1 MSGSPDG
8 RITAFPY
15 RDLAAPIGARTE
27 RHTTMAYVYCSTAM
41 KGLTIEDFR
50 KVSAEHLPFESIDG
64 LLACTA
70 GSDDKG
76 LNVVMVFE
84 SKAHQERY
92 AAEQLFPAFQATGIA
107 PPEGTVVVEH
117 EVDELYIS

>member
-1 MSGSPDG
+1 
-8 RITAFPY
+8 
-15 RDLAAPIGARTE
+15 
-27 RHTTMAYVYCSTAM
+27 MAYVYCSTAM
-41 KGLTIEDFR
+41 RGLDIEDFR
-50 KVSAEHLPFESIDG
+50 KVSAEHLPFDKIDG

-70 GSDDKG
+70 GTDDSG

-107 PPEGTVVVEH
+107 PPQGTVVIEH
-117 EVDELYIS
+117 DVAELYLR

>member
-1 MSGSPDG
+1 
-8 RITAFPY
+8 
-15 RDLAAPIGARTE
+15 
-27 RHTTMAYVYCSTAM
+27 M

-50 KVSAEHLPFESIDG
+50 KVSAEHLPFKRTDG
-64 LLACTA
+64 LLACTDA
-70 GSDDKG
+70 SG

-107 PPEGTVVVEH
+107 PPESTTVIEH
-117 EVDELYIS
+117 EVSELYIS